1 MYLCAANFRWV
12 TDAEKTKNMIKKSS
26 YFLGIGVLVLFVSS
40 GFNSFK
46 IEKLKGFHLEDGETI
61 VYHVPSEEEEVEGIV
76 ENTIAVPY
84 VGKTYAGFKQA
95 MAYRESRGM
104 LHLVNP
110 YGYMGKYQFGR
121 STLRTIGIYDF
132 QEFLRNAEW
141 QDKAFRA
148 LLEKNK
154 WELRKEIEKYSG
166 KVING
171 VQITESG
178 LLAAAHLAGAGS
190 VKKYLR
196 SNGSNGFKDGFGTS
210 LRSYIKLFKGYDVSH
225 IEADANAK
233 VLLD

>member
-1 MYLCAANFRWV
+1 M
-12 TDAEKTKNMIKKSS
+12 TGAEKTKIMIKKSS
-26 YFLGIGVLVLFVSS
+26 YLLGVTLLILLVST

-46 IEKLKGFHLEDGETI
+46 AEKLEGFHLEDGEVINYSVSTN
-61 VYHVPSEEEEVEGIV
+61 EEEIEVTV
-76 ENTIAVPY
+76 NNRVTVPY

-104 LHLVNP
+104 IHLVNP

-121 STLRTIGIYDF
+121 STLRTVGIYDF